1 MRMMFKAS
9 DGCVIVGGDFSQQ
22 EPRLLTHMC
31 GDEKL
36 RETYNNKRDL
46 YATIG
51 SSIFHKDYWE
61 CMEKWEDGS
70 PNTEGKALRSKCK
83 QIVLGIS
90 YGMGAKLMASNMGVS
105 VDECKTILDS
115 FFKMFPKV
123 KEFTAQNEKTAKEIG
138 YVEDYMG
145 RRRHLP
151 DAQKSEIEVRAKKDV
166 VTNADIC
173 MNVELEDCRVEIP
186 DEEKIKEWTK
196 KWQEAE
202 ASGRFDAKKKFK
214 EEAKH
219 SNINLMDNG
228 AFISKTMTQCTNA
241 RIQGSAASLT
251 KKAMIKIFNDKQ
263 LNDWGFKILIPVHD
277 ELLGECNIENAEQVE
292 KRLSELMIEAGKPE
306 CSVDM
311 KVDTY
316 VVKHWYQDEVN
327 NIIFEKYQQYI
338 NGNPKKNI
346 ASISEEEAIKKICES
361 YPELLEK
368 TVRAICN
375 QTFDVLSEEI

>member
-1 MRMMFKAS
+1 
-9 DGCVIVGGDFSQQ
+9 
-22 EPRLLTHMC
+22 
-31 GDEKL
+31 
-36 RETYNNKRDL
+36 
-46 YATIG
+46 
-51 SSIFHKDYWE
+51 
-61 CMEKWEDGS
+61 
-70 PNTEGKALRSKCK
+70 
-83 QIVLGIS
+83 
-90 YGMGAKLMASNMGVS
+90 MASNMEVS
-105 VDECKTILDS
+105 VEECKSILDS

-219 SNINLMDNG
+219 NNIDLMDNG

-251 KKAMIKIFNDKQ
+251 KKAMGKIHNDEQ
-263 LNDWGFKILIPVHD
+263 LRELGFKILIPVHD
-277 ELLGECNIENAEQVE
+277 ELLGECPRENAEQVE
-292 KRLSELMIEAGKPE
+292 KRLSQLMIEAGKPE
-306 CSVDM
+306 CSVKM

-346 ASISEEEAIKKICES
+346 APISEEEAIKKICES